1 MKKPTF
7 VLALAALLAG
17 ATGVPAQTTTDYPT
31 RAVTLIVPTAAGGG
45 TDVFSRLFAD
55 RLGKMFNQTFIVDNK
70 PGANGINGTA
80 IAARAEPDGYTLLFT
95 YAAAY
100 VGNPALM
107 SNLPYDVEKAFIPIA
122 QIGSIGNMLLVP
134 PDFPAKNL
142 PEFVAYVKARPGK
155 LNYCS
160 WGQGSGGHFLM
171 ESLKKQAGLDMQH
184 IPYKGNALCMQG
196 LLGNQV
202 ETAIG
207 DVSSNI
213 QLVKSGKLRALA
225 YGGPRRLDVL
235 PDVPTMT
242 ESGYPFTLYAW
253 YGLFAPAGTSKPIVD
268 KLNAAVNKLLADPEM
283 KERLHALN
291 LTDLPSKTPEQFAAD
306 IRQDLGEWK
315 KAAKDFNI
323 KLE

>member
-7 VLALAALLAG
+7 VLAFAALVAG
-17 ATGVPAQTTTDYPT
+17 AAGAPAQTTADYPT

-55 RLGKMFNQTFIVDNK
+55 RLSKMFNQTFIVDNK
-70 PGANGINGTA
+70 PGANGINGTGV
-80 IAARAEPDGYTLLFT
+80 AARAEPDGYTLLFT

-107 SNLPYDVEKAFIPIA
+107 PNLPYDVEKAFTPIA
-122 QIGSIGNMLLVP
+122 QIGSIGNMVLVP

-171 ESLKKQAGLDMQH
+171 ESLKKQASLDMQH

-235 PDVPTMT
+235 PEVPTMT
-242 ESGYPFTLYAW
+242 E
-253 YGLFAPAGTSKPIVD
+253 I
-268 KLNAAVNKLLADPEM
+268 
-283 KERLHALN
+283 RLSVHALR
-291 LTDLPSKTPEQFAAD
+291 LVRIVRAGRHLEAD
-306 IRQDLGEWK
+306 R
-315 KAAKDFNI
+315 
-323 KLE
+323 